1 VIAAH
6 SSNEGNGSMNYLRN
20 KHLILA
26 ADDNPTDR
34 RILQEAFRDVDTSL
48 EVHFVEDGA
57 QLLEYLR
64 GNGKNSRS
72 PSLVLLDL
80 TMPHIDGR
88 KALAAMKTDPRLRPI
103 PVIVLTGSQEAQ
115 DISNVYDEG
124 GTTYLFKPESFEDLV
139 RVITTL
145 CQFWFQT
152 SRLPEPD

>member
-1 VIAAH
+1 
-6 SSNEGNGSMNYLRN
+6 MNYCRN
-20 KHLILA
+20 KRLILA

-57 QLLEYLR
+57 ELLEYLR
-64 GNGKNSRS
+64 GNGKGTRP

-88 KALAAMKTDPRLRPI
+88 KALVAMKTDPRLRPI

-115 DISNVYDEG
+115 DISNVYDQG
-124 GTTYLFKPESFEDLV
+124 GATYLFKPESFEGLV
-139 RVITTL
+139 QVITTL
-145 CQFWFQT
+145 CQFWFHT

>member
-1 VIAAH
+1 
-6 SSNEGNGSMNYLRN
+6 MNYLRS

-34 RILQEAFRDVDTSL
+34 RILQEAFRDVDTNL
-48 EVHFVEDGA
+48 EVHFVEDGV
-57 QLLEYLR
+57 QLLDYLR
-64 GNGKNSRS
+64 GNGQAARP

-80 TMPHIDGR
+80 TMPRIDGR
-88 KALAAMKTDPRLRPI
+88 TALTAMKTDPRLRPI

-115 DISNVYDEG
+115 DISSVYDQG
-124 GTTYLFKPESFEDLV
+124 GTTYLFKPQSFEELV
-139 RVITTL
+139 KIVATL

>member
-1 VIAAH
+1 
-6 SSNEGNGSMNYLRN
+6 MNYLRS

-34 RILQEAFRDVDTSL
+34 RILQEAFRDVDTSV
-48 EVHFVEDGA
+48 EVHFVEDGV
-57 QLLEYLR
+57 QLLDYLR
-64 GNGKNSRS
+64 GNGKSSRS

-115 DISNVYDEG
+115 DISSVYDEG

>member
-1 VIAAH
+1 
-6 SSNEGNGSMNYLRN
+6 MDYLRN

-26 ADDNPTDR
+26 ADDSPTDR
-34 RILQEAFRDVDTSL
+34 RILREAFHDVDTSL
-48 EVHFVEDGA
+48 EVQFVEDGV
-57 QLLEYLR
+57 QLLDYLR
-64 GNGKNSRS
+64 GSDKRRKA

-88 KALAAMKTDPRLRPI
+88 GALAAMKTDPRLRPI

-124 GTTYLFKPESFEDLV
+124 GTTYLFKPQSFDGLV
-139 RVITTL
+139 QVVATL

>member
-1 VIAAH
+1 
-6 SSNEGNGSMNYLRN
+6 MNYLRS

-34 RILQEAFRDVDTSL
+34 RILQEAFRDVDTSV

-57 QLLEYLR
+57 QLLDYLR
-64 GNGKNSRS
+64 GNGKSSRS

-115 DISNVYDEG
+115 DISSVYDEG

>member
-1 VIAAH
+1 VTGDLPLEKE
-6 SSNEGNGSMNYLRN
+6 NCFMDYLRN

-26 ADDNPTDR
+26 ADDSPTDR

-48 EVHFVEDGA
+48 EVEFVEDGA

-64 GNGKNSRS
+64 GNGSRRRP

-80 TMPHIDGR
+80 SMPHVDGR
-88 KALAAMKTDPRLRPI
+88 KALAAMKTDPRLRLI
-103 PVIVLTGSQEAQ
+103 PVIVLTGSQEAN
-115 DISNVYDEG
+115 DISSVYDEG
-124 GTTYLFKPESFEDLV
+124 GTTYMFKPQSFEGLV
-139 RVITTL
+139 QVVATL

>member
-1 VIAAH
+1 
-6 SSNEGNGSMNYLRN
+6 MDYLRN

-48 EVHFVEDGA
+48 EIEFVEDGA
-57 QLLEYLR
+57 QLLDYLR
-64 GNGKNSRS
+64 GNGKSRRP

-103 PVIVLTGSQEAQ
+103 PVIVLTGSQEAN
-115 DISNVYDEG
+115 DISSVYDEG
-124 GTTYLFKPESFEDLV
+124 GTTYLFKPQSFEALV
-139 RVITTL
+139 QVVTTL
-145 CQFWFQT
+145 CQFWFHT